1 MYTLYFEDLP
11 YVNGTP
17 CTGLSR
23 VNSHIIKALEGSI
36 KSIILRAKPF
46 SPLNS
51 QIDVFGNKAFAIGSV
66 ERIFRNLWL
75 KVFKKHISRYGY
87 SHLSLRS
94 ISKSCQNAEMGL
106 FAPIGTNPEAV
117 LRAESVAKYLNLE
130 VSYFLVDDL
139 LESFAHEPTFL
150 SVQEITKNSLRT
162 AKMLYCATDK
172 LTESYAQFGDTTTL
186 PMPFQPRVET
196 IGRTLGT
203 RSNEIVFLGSPS
215 HFYQDGIVALCETV
229 PHLEKGFG
237 PITIRFTIDSPFL
250 RFLKESTN
258 ANITIS
264 PYHSELSMAEG
275 LNNSLFS
282 FVSYSFSPKY
292 KPMTESSFPSK
303 LFEYLAFSK
312 SIVCWAPPTS
322 TAAKFFLKHDLP
334 GLLTID
340 SREQLK
346 FIIESAIY
354 SQCNHGIR
362 YRESLC
368 DFSYDTFN
376 KILQLQ

>member
-23 VNSHIIKALEGSI
+23 VNSHIIKALEGNI
-36 KSIILRAKPF
+36 RSIILRAKPF
-46 SPLNS
+46 SSLNS
-51 QIDVFGNKAFAIGSV
+51 QIDTYGNKNVAIGNA
-66 ERIFRNLWL
+66 ERVFRNLWF

-87 SHLSLRS
+87 SHFSLRG
-94 ISKSCQNAEMGL
+94 IPKTYQKAEMGL

-117 LRAESVAKYLNLE
+117 LRAESIAKYLNLD

-139 LESFAHEPTFL
+139 LESFAHEPTYL
-150 SVQEITKNSLRT
+150 SVQEITKNALRT
-162 AKMLYCATDK
+162 AKMLFCATDK
-172 LTESYAQFGDTTTL
+172 LTESYAQFGHTTTL

-196 IGRTLGT
+196 ISRISGAP
-203 RSNEIVFLGSPS
+203 SNEIVFLGSPS
-215 HFYQDGIVALCETV
+215 HFYQDGIAALCETV
-229 PHLEKGFG
+229 PHLENDVG
-237 PITIRFTIDSPFL
+237 PITIRFTVDSPFIRL
-250 RFLKESTN
+250 LKESTN

-264 PYHSELSMAEG
+264 PYYSELSMAEG
-275 LNNSLFS
+275 LNNCLFS

-292 KPMTESSFPSK
+292 APMTESSFPSK

-312 SIVCWAPPTS
+312 SIVCWAPLTS

-346 FIIESAIY
+346 LIIESVIN
-354 SQCNHGIR
+354 SQSNHSIR
-362 YRESLC
+362 YRESLR
-368 DFSYDTFN
+368 DFSYYTFN
-376 KILQLQ
+376 KTLQLQ